1 MTKSSK
7 SFPTWIKS
15 VLVLFLI
22 CVVIG
27 VLLPVLNDVLYVSPE
42 ERTSRAVKKIY
53 GQEMTFTTELD
64 FDANKDDLIDYG
76 FGTVNKVY
84 IVEND
89 LLIQTT
95 GKNGYKN
102 GDITVWVKVVFD
114 NGAAKIGKVLQ
125 ESFTKQTLMS
135 KLGAS
140 FYDGFL
146 VDITDSYFTSD
157 SSSSTG
163 IKNPVSGATYSA
175 NAACNAVNAAIKY
188 VNQR

>member
-1 MTKSSK
+1 MTKSSR
-7 SFPTWIKS
+7 SFPAWIKS
-15 VLVLFLI
+15 VAVLFII
-22 CVVIG
+22 CVAIG
-27 VLLPVLNDVLYVSPE
+27 VLLPILNDVLYVSSE
-42 ERTSRAVKKIY
+42 ERTARAVKKIY

-64 FDANKDDLIDYG
+64 ASFNKEDQIDYG

-114 NGAAKIGKVLQ
+114 NETAKIDKVLQ

-146 VDITDSYFTSD
+146 VDITDTYFTSD
-157 SSSSTG
+157 SSSNEG

-188 VNQR
+188 VNER

>member
-7 SFPTWIKS
+7 NFPAWIKS
-15 VLVLFLI
+15 VAVLFVI

-27 VLLPVLNDVLYVSPE
+27 VLLPILNDVLYVSAE
-42 ERTSRAVKKIY
+42 ERTARAIKKIY
-53 GQEMTFTTELD
+53 GQEMTFETELD
-64 FDANKDDLIDYG
+64 YDVDKESQIDYD

-102 GDITVWVKVVFD
+102 GEITVWVKVVFD
-114 NGAAKIGKVLQ
+114 NTMAKIDKVLQ

-140 FYDGFL
+140 FYNGFL

-157 SSSSTG
+157 SSSSEG

-188 VNQR
+188 VNER